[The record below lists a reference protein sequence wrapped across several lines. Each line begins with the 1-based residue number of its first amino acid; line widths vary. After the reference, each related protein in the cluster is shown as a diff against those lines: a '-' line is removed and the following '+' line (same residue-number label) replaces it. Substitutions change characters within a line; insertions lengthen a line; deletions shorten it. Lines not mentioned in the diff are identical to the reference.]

1 MSDSRLYSRLLLT
14 RGHGYPL
21 FHPQPFDDLPLEAR
35 KNGTEIGDVGVVT
48 SDGSFDPIFNICRA
62 ANDSFNRFGVPDGF
76 EQLRLHPGDIAPKT
90 LFYRPGSDVSSTKI
104 SKRRL
109 DLEAA
114 VEGNVFLPLGL
125 GAVVEVSTSSKAT
138 AILLLPDGASRTNL
152 RRLQIFR
159 DYALKH
165 AQRWYTFVNG
175 DLGRML
181 DSGELYLVTGVDK
194 SSSWSVAALENNA
207 EGCKVSLKLKPAY
220 AASVDSGGGT
230 GAGASCAWEWEC
242 TSSFVNS
249 GPRRGVEEEAW
260 TDNQTVFLRGFKVAV
275 RSTPLKLKSSVKV
288 LSIVD
293 AKPGDIFSNGRFAT
307 PFSRWRSDGRG
318 RFLRSNTRSSSGE
331 QDSSSELSKP
341 YHPADSINAYFL
353 EAFPDAQVAITHDDE
368 WASVVNEVCC
378 PINRK

>member
-1 MSDSRLYSRLLLT
+1 MCKRIIATFSRESHHLLH
-14 RGHGYPL
+14 R
-21 FHPQPFDDLPLEAR
+21 
-35 KNGTEIGDVGVVT
+35 
-48 SDGSFDPIFNICRA
+48 
-62 ANDSFNRFGVPDGF
+62 
-76 EQLRLHPGDIAPKT
+76 
-90 LFYRPGSDVSSTKI
+90 
-104 SKRRL
+104 
-109 DLEAA
+109 
-114 VEGNVFLPLGL
+114 FLPLGL

-152 RRLQIFR
+152 RCLQIFR

-194 SSSWSVAALENNA
+194 STSWSVAALENNA
-207 EGCKVSLKLKPAY
+207 EGCEVSLKLKPAY
-220 AASVDSGGGT
+220 AASVGSGGGT

-249 GPRRGVEEEAW
+249 GPRRGDEEEAW

-275 RSTPLKLKSSVKV
+275 RSTPLKLKNSVKV

-293 AKPGDIFSNGRFAT
+293 AKPGDIFSKGRFAT

-318 RFLRSNTRSSSGE
+318 GFLRSNTRSSGE
-331 QDSSSELSKP
+331 QDSSSELSKVL
-341 YHPADSINAYFL
+341 HKS
-353 EAFPDAQVAITHDDE
+353 PDDVQ
-368 WASVVNEVCC
+368 
-378 PINRK
+378 R